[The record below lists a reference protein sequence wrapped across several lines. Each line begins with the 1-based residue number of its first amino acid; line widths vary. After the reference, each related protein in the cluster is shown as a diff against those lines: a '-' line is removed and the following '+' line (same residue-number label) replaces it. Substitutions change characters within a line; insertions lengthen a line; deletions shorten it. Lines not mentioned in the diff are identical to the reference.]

1 MTLKRVFNCNCTFQ
15 VNMFIYK
22 LNILPLLLL
31 EQLLSLEKCVP
42 MSVDWIVF
50 NSMTND
56 YNTSVP
62 MRSRSHDGF
71 LTIGICL
78 EFIYPLPT
86 YLPTDIFCNYVLVP
100 TKFRILFPSYFTGKE
115 QSRNTEC
122 IIKCTKNKLYNR
134 R

>member
-1 MTLKRVFNCNCTFQ
+1 
-15 VNMFIYK
+15 MFIYK

-86 YLPTDIFCNYVLVP
+86 YLPIFFAITYLYQPNFAFFFQV
-100 TKFRILFPSYFTGKE
+100 ISQE
-115 QSRNTEC
+115 
-122 IIKCTKNKLYNR
+122 KNKAVTLSASLNVRKINFIIDDR
-134 R
+134 RY